1 MSGQEWIIWGCIATL
16 VGFGFPTFLA
26 WLFAWLNR
34 RQAKKEQ
41 LSSVSKP
48 KDTL

>member
-1 MSGQEWIIWGCIATL
+1 MSNQNLFIWACIATL
-16 VGFGFPTFLA
+16 VGFGYLSFLA
-26 WLFAWLNR
+26 WLKR
-34 RQAKKEQ
+34 RQDKKEQ